1 MFRSLTTSAAP
12 LCLAASLALVI
23 CMPPGSAASGQV
35 RVNPDAALAV
45 EFSKRVEAYLAIHK
59 KAVDGLPKLSKEST
73 PQEIDDHQRAL
84 ARAIQLLRPR
94 ARAGDIF
101 SKDIRAYLRRQLVG
115 VFAGPEGRKLRSSI
129 MDENP
134 GPIRVS
140 ANGRYPDTVPLATM
154 PPQVL
159 SALPALPD
167 ELEFRFIADRLILL
181 DVPAHLIVDYIED
194 ALPR

>member
-1 MFRSLTTSAAP
+1 MFRPFPTLT
-12 LCLAASLALVI
+12 LAAALAFLVS
-23 CMPPGSAASGQV
+23 PPDRSPAPGQV
-35 RVNPDAALAV
+35 RVNPDAAVAV
-45 EFSKRVEAYLAIHK
+45 EFGKRVEGYLAIHR
-59 KAVDGLPKLSKEST
+59 KAVEGLPKVSKEST
-73 PQEIDDHQRAL
+73 PQEIDDHQRSL
-84 ARAIQLLRPR
+84 ARGIQLLRPR
-94 ARAGDIF
+94 ARPGDIF
-101 SKDIRAYLRRQLVG
+101 TKDIRAYIRRQLSG
-115 VFAGPEGRKLRSSI
+115 VFAGPEGRKLRASI

-159 SALPALPD
+159 AALPTLPD

-181 DVPAHLIVDYIED
+181 DVPAHLVVDYIED

>member
-1 MFRSLTTSAAP
+1 MFLSCTTSAAP
-12 LCLAASLALVI
+12 LCLAATLSFLVGT
-23 CMPPGSAASGQV
+23 PSGGAASGQV

-45 EFSKRVEAYLAIHK
+45 EFAKRVEAYLAIHK

-73 PQEIDDHQRAL
+73 PQEIDEHQRAL

-94 ARAGDIF
+94 AKAGDIF
-101 SKDIRAYLRRQLVG
+101 TKDIRAYLRRQLAA
-115 VFAGPEGRKLRSSI
+115 VFAGPDGRKLRSSI

-159 SALPALPD
+159 AALPALPD
-167 ELEFRFIADRLILL
+167 EVEFRFIADRLILL

>member
-1 MFRSLTTSAAP
+1 MFRPFPTCAAMLTAATFV
-12 LCLAASLALVI
+12 LLVSTAA
-23 CMPPGSAASGQV
+23 GSGAPEQV
-35 RVNPDAALAV
+35 RVNQDAAIAV
-45 EFSKRVEAYLAIHK
+45 EFSKRVEGYLAIHR
-59 KAVDGLPKLSKEST
+59 KAAEGLPKLSKEAT
-73 PQEIDDHQRAL
+73 PTEIDEHQKSL
-84 ARAIQLLRPR
+84 ARGIQMLRPR
-94 ARAGDIF
+94 AKAGEIF
-101 SKDIRAYLRRQLVG
+101 TKDIRAYIRRQLAG
-115 VFAGPEGRKLRSSI
+115 VFGGPEGRKLRSSI

-159 SALPALPD
+159 SALPSLPD

-181 DVPAHLIVDYIED
+181 DVPAHLVVDYIDD